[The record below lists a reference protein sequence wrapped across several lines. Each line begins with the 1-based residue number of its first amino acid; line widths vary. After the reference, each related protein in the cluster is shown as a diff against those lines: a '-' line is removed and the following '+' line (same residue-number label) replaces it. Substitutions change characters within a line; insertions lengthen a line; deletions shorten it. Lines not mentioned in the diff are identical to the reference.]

1 MKYKA
6 SHLSWRLLVMC
17 TLIWSVHFTRATYS
31 QTITPSSYLKNSVV
45 FEDDR
50 FFADALSYG
59 PKWVK
64 FMVVLDPYDA
74 SKVYFQDSRKYVYHY
89 DAAVSLLDPFMGM
102 SAQQFNEIS
111 LFEQNQQVV
120 LGTVLV
126 APRGRGSERTPG
138 CPEYGIQFVRHDAF
152 PKEQLRDLFNTVK
165 GCLTA
170 TTELTAFYF
179 PTFEQQNAAQE
190 DADWFAS
197 QGIPLSSCAR
207 WAEGN
212 TCYSGGWTLGR
223 LKFVTASDIETAYN
237 EGRLGPTDIL
247 LTDGIP
253 AELPYLAGIA
263 SLAPSTP
270 NSHVAILA
278 RTYGIPFVHLLI
290 DTYVDLALAL
300 EGKRILY
307 SACNDF
313 YGNLKVQIID
323 IDAMDEVTVA
333 DILTLKQ
340 TDPLIFSAMESYGV
354 YGVPT
359 AALIP
364 SDIKYVGGK
373 ASNFGILNLA
383 LPENSPPSMALTFDM
398 WNAFLDQPLGTVPK
412 LTLDPGE
419 YILFWADNDPEQG
432 SDHTNFG
439 LSRKGESIALF
450 DRDGL
455 SLIDLITFG
464 EQREDVSYGRS
475 MDGHD
480 AWQAFDGPTPGAS
493 NTLSPNERTGG
504 LVINEFM
511 ADNENCL
518 EDPRRPNSHPD
529 WIELYNGSNEPIELN
544 GLYLT
549 DNIND
554 PTKWQIPLEASG
566 GTLRERITHLTRA
579 YTSYPPQ
586 DMLTLS
592 SDLAAVR
599 SLFTNGNTTVFS
611 EALKS
616 ALLDALSDS
625 SMGFNPN
632 AKLRFRSSTNV
643 EDSDDFIGAGLYDS
657 YSGCL
662 AASYDDTLSTCDP
675 SDDNPRTVFSAIRKT
690 YASFYNNNAFLERL
704 RHQVDESKVGMSLLV
719 HHSFPDE
726 LELATGVATID
737 TRPLIDESGYI
748 TITLVSQTGAVS
760 VTNPE
765 DESTPEEVVIEVLS
779 SGAIRIPSTVTRYSN
794 ILPVGGKVMT
804 WKDDYRTLAE
814 IILQVSDQFA
824 ATTGKASYVLDLE
837 YKKMAPGGEIV
848 PEGGLVIKQV
858 RQVPT
863 PDQNDMQIPYLVNV
877 PAEYEV
883 FTGEVV
889 LDEEVNI
896 FAYHRLKSRWT
907 IETLSL
913 PMENTHLAQQLYSM
927 VSMEYIDDDHVDSV
941 ACIMDPH
948 NSVLHTYDDI
958 GKYASD
964 MWHVQDMTNART
976 YTLETTDIPHSVSA
990 TDNPILTIT
999 DLGRYAFNTALKCLT
1014 LDVTHNKPVAS
1025 ISNRDTSHLKSVSN
1039 DQVYLWPRNDT
1050 PNENDIL
1057 QERSLS
1063 QNGITVDT
1071 AFYYPPPPGGLASWV
1086 GGAGATAPLKRW
1098 KQTTITGLTSEPIV
1112 LKGYY
1117 SQTLHPEHHN
1127 FVEHY
1132 IFEPQL
1138 EPNLSSDIL
1147 AELKAEDI
1155 RYIRVI
1161 MASTNAQSLITTHGF
1176 DIK

>member
-1 MKYKA
+1 M
-6 SHLSWRLLVMC
+6 
-17 TLIWSVHFTRATYS
+17 
-31 QTITPSSYLKNSVV
+31 
-45 FEDDR
+45 
-50 FFADALSYG
+50 
-59 PKWVK
+59 
-64 FMVVLDPYDA
+64 
-74 SKVYFQDSRKYVYHY
+74 
-89 DAAVSLLDPFMGM
+89 
-102 SAQQFNEIS
+102 
-111 LFEQNQQVV
+111 FEQNQRVI

-126 APRGRGSERTPG
+126 APRGRGSERTPD

-165 GCLTA
+165 TSLTA
-170 TTELTAFYF
+170 ATELTAFYF
-179 PTFEQQNAAQE
+179 PTFEQQCAAQE

-197 QGIPLSSCAR
+197 QGIPLSSSAR
-207 WAEGN
+207 WAKGN
-212 TCYSGGWTLGR
+212 TCYSPGWTLGQ
-223 LKFVTASDIETAYN
+223 LKFITASDIESAYH
-237 EGRLGPTDIL
+237 EGRLSPTDIL

-278 RTYGIPFVHLLI
+278 RTYGIPFMHLVL
-290 DTYVDLALAL
+290 DADVDLALAL

-307 SACNDF
+307 SASNDF
-313 YGNLKVQIID
+313 YGNLKTQIID
-323 IDAMDEVTVA
+323 IDAMDESTVA
-333 DILTLKQ
+333 DILKLKQ

-359 AALIP
+359 SELMP

-383 LPENSPPSMALTFDM
+383 LPENSPPSMALTFDI
-398 WNAFLDQPLGTVPK
+398 WNAFLDQPLSTVPK

-419 YILFWADNDPEQG
+419 HILFWADNDLELG
-432 SDHTNFG
+432 SDHMSFKLG
-439 LSRKGESIALF
+439 RKGESIALF
-450 DRDGL
+450 DRNGL
-455 SLIDLITFG
+455 TLIDSITFG

-475 MDGHD
+475 MDGSHT
-480 AWQAFDGPTPGAS
+480 WQAFDGPTPGAS
-493 NTLSPNERTGG
+493 NTVSPNEYTGG

-518 EDPRRPNSHPD
+518 EDPGRPNSYPD

-549 DNIND
+549 DDIDD
-554 PTKWQIPLEASG
+554 PTQWQIPMEASG
-566 GTLRERITHLTRA
+566 GTLRERIAHLTGA

-586 DMLTLS
+586 DMLALS
-592 SDLAAVR
+592 CDLALVR

-611 EALKS
+611 DPLKS
-616 ALLDALSDS
+616 ALLDTLSDS

-662 AASYDDTLSTCDP
+662 AASYDDNLGTCDP
-675 SDDNPRTVFSAIRKT
+675 NDNNPRTVFSAIRKT

-704 RHQVDESKVGMSLLV
+704 RHQVDEGKVGMSLLV

-726 LELATGVATID
+726 LELANGVATID
-737 TRPLIDESGYI
+737 TRGLINEEGYI

-765 DESTPEEVVIEVLS
+765 DESTPEELVIEVLS
-779 SGAIRIPSTVTRYSN
+779 SGAIRIPSTVARYSN

-814 IILQVSDQFA
+814 MILKVSDQFA
-824 ATTGKASYVLDLE
+824 ASTGKLSYVLDLE
-837 YKKMAPGGEIV
+837 YKKMAPGGEV
-848 PEGGLVIKQV
+848 LREGGLVIKQV

-863 PDQNDMQIPYLVNV
+863 PDQDDTQIPYLVNV
-877 PAEYEV
+877 PAQYEV

-889 LDEEVNI
+889 LDEEVDI
-896 FAYHRLKSRWT
+896 FAFHRLKSRWT
-907 IETLSL
+907 IETLSI
-913 PMENTHLAQQLYSM
+913 PMENTHLAQQLYS
-927 VSMEYIDDDHVDSV
+927 SLCMEYIDDDHIDSITCV
-941 ACIMDPH
+941 VDPH
-948 NSVLHTYDDI
+948 NSVAHAYDNI
-958 GKYASD
+958 SQYASD
-964 MWHVQDMTNART
+964 IWHVEDMANART
-976 YTLETTDIPHSVSA
+976 YCLETTDIPHSVSA

-1014 LDVTHNKPVAS
+1014 LDVQHSQPVTS

-1039 DQVYLWPRNDT
+1039 DRVYLWPRDDA
-1050 PNENDIL
+1050 PHEKDIL
-1057 QERSLS
+1057 QERYLS
-1063 QNGITVDT
+1063 QNGMTVDT

-1098 KQTTITGLTSEPIV
+1098 EQTTITGLTSEPIV

-1138 EPNLSSDIL
+1138 EPGLSSDIL
-1147 AELKAEDI
+1147 AELKAKDI

-1161 MASTNAQSLITTHGF
+1161 MASNNAESLITTHGF